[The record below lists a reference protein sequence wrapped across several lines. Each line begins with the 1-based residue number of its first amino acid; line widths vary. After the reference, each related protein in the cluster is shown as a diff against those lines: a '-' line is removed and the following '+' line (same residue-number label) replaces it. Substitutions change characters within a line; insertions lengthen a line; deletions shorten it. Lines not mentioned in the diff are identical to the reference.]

1 MFLGRDLNVFG
12 QRVKCFHVE
21 SSIFSGRELNVIGQK
36 VAELKELQITKVVI
50 IEEQCQLGQKQ
61 LSVWQH

>member
-21 SSIFSGRELNVIGQK
+21 SSIFSCRELNVFGLK
-36 VAELKELQITKVVI
+36 VAELKELQITI
-50 IEEQCQLGQKQ
+50 IAEQYQLGQKQ